1 MSTTHNPNTDA
12 TRTGTRQPEATAGDA
27 QSTIAATD
35 DWVPDD
41 RAPSAAESNFMSVSL
56 FAFLILFGIGCFII
70 F

>member
-1 MSTTHNPNTDA
+1 MSATHNPRADA
-12 TRTGTRQPEATAGDA
+12 SQAGSRQPEPAPGETVPGPM
-27 QSTIAATD
+27 TD

-41 RAPSAAESNFMSVSL
+41 RAPTAAESNFMSVSL